1 MELRQLLNNAFKS
14 AAIILFISGILDIVL
29 YLVDGYQAPS
39 WVLGILWITLAF
51 MFMAFTGGV
60 LDVGSE

>member
-1 MELRQLLNNAFKS
+1 MVELRLLNNALKI

-29 YLVDGYQAPS
+29 YLVDGYEAPS

-60 LDVGSE
+60 LDVSSE

>member
-1 MELRQLLNNAFKS
+1 MVELRLLSSIFKS

-29 YLVDGYQAPS
+29 YIVDGYQAPS

>member
-1 MELRQLLNNAFKS
+1 MEALKLLSNALKIG
-14 AAIILFISGILDIVL
+14 AVILFISGILDIML
-29 YLVDGYQAPS
+29 YILDGYEAPS

-51 MFMAFTGGV
+51 MFMAFTGGI

>member
-1 MELRQLLNNAFKS
+1 MVELRLLSSIFKS

>member
-1 MELRQLLNNAFKS
+1 MELRQLLNNIFKS
-14 AAIILFISGILDIVL
+14 AAIILFISGILDIML
-29 YLVDGYQAPS
+29 YIMDGYQAPS

-51 MFMAFTGGV
+51 MFMAFAGGI

>member
-1 MELRQLLNNAFKS
+1 MVELRLLSSIFKS

-29 YLVDGYQAPS
+29 YILDDYQAPS

>member
-1 MELRQLLNNAFKS
+1 MVELRLLNNALKI

-51 MFMAFTGGV
+51 MFMAFTGGI
-60 LDVGSE
+60 LDVSSE

>member
-1 MELRQLLNNAFKS
+1 MVELRLLNNVLKIS
-14 AAIILFISGILDIVL
+14 AVILFISGILDIVL
-29 YLVDGYQAPS
+29 YLVDGYEAPS